1 MHLYTIHWTIEKI
14 KKDSNIVLAYVDTS
28 FIDKDGKVFLK
39 SIEPEIDIRKT
50 KHWKHSY
57 INKGIDELN
66 NYTFLNCTIANVS
79 SALIKKGN
87 YDEFFSKAVEYRQ
100 SGDWVLY
107 AHLMTLGDVA
117 YVNKP
122 LNNYRVHG
130 NNITSTM
137 KKQKHLEEIKR
148 IHKGMSEITSITT
161 WHKKEF
167 RKRYDF
173 LIKAWILKE
182 TKNKIFNKNMKKSIL
197 SKIKIGE
204 KIYERHLESL

>member
-1 MHLYTIHWTIEKI
+1 M
-14 KKDSNIVLAYVDTS
+14 
-28 FIDKDGKVFLK
+28 
-39 SIEPEIDIRKT
+39 
-50 KHWKHSY
+50 
-57 INKGIDELN
+57 
-66 NYTFLNCTIANVS
+66 S

-87 YDEFFSKAVEYRQ
+87 YDDFFDKAIQYRQ

-148 IHKGMSEITSITT
+148 IHKSMSEITSITA

-167 RKRYDF
+167 QKRYDF
-173 LIKAWILKE
+173 LMKAWNLE
-182 TKNKIFNKNMKKSIL
+182 EPKN
-197 SKIKIGE
+197 
-204 KIYERHLESL
+204 